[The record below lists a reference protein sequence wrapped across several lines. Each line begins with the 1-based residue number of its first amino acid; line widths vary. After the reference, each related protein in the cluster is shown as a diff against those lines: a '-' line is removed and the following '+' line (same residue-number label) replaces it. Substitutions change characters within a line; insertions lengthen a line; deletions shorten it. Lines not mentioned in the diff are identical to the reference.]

1 MAYWAC
7 AQLMPQR
14 EKFALQM
21 LARARFQVY
30 APRLR
35 EMRTVRDGRRRQRE
49 VALFPGYTFLIIT
62 NGWYAARWCP
72 GVRDLIRNGDGC
84 PAVVPDAVIDA
95 IRRRERDGAIE
106 LPRRT
111 MRLGDRVQILAGPF
125 RGQLALYAGMSG
137 LERCAVLLKIFGA
150 ATRVTLAER
159 DIEVLDQTVGS
170 ACDDDASAG

>member
-21 LARARFQVY
+21 LAQARYEVY

-35 EMRTVRDGRRRQRE
+35 EWRTVRGGRQVE
-49 VALFPGYTFLIIT
+49 GSLFPGYIFLIIT

-72 GVRDLIRNGDGC
+72 GVRDLIRDGDGT
-84 PAVVPDAVIDA
+84 PAAVPDSVIEE
-95 IRRRERDGAIE
+95 IRRRERNGAIE

-111 MRLGDRVQILAGPF
+111 MRVGDRVRILAGPL
-125 RGQLALYAGMSG
+125 RGYVALYEGMSG
-137 LERCAVLLKIFGA
+137 FERVAVLLQILGA

-159 DIEVLDQTVGS
+159 DVAVVS
-170 ACDDDASAG
+170 